1 MHPQMAYD
9 LVTAR
14 IAEDHAHA
22 ARQRLARDAREARK
36 LAVGADAEPSL
47 LDRITTALRNAVRP
61 VARPTAG
68 IA

>member
-1 MHPQMAYD
+1 MPTPPGSAWR
-9 LVTAR
+9 T
-14 IAEDHAHA
+14 
-22 ARQRLARDAREARK
+22 RLAKARK
-36 LAVGADAEPSL
+36 LAVGAETEPSL

>member
-9 LVTAR
+9 LVTAK

-22 ARQRLARDAREARK
+22 ARQRQAREAREARK
-36 LAVGADAEPSL
+36 LAVGTETEPSL

>member
-1 MHPQMAYD
+1 MAYD
-9 LVTAR
+9 LVTAK
-14 IAEDHAHA
+14 IAEDHAYA
-22 ARQRLARDAREARK
+22 AKQRLAREAGDARK
-36 LAVGADAEPSL
+36 PAVGADAEPSL